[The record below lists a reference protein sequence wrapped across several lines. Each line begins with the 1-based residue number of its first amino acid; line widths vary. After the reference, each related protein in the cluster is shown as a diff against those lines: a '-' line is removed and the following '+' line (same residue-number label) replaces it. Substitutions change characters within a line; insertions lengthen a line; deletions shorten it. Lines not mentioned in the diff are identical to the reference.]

1 VAKAVSVNQQLEK
14 LREEIRRHEELY
26 YAHDSPEISD
36 REYDAL
42 LERLQELERQHPELI
57 SNDSPTQRVGGRP
70 VEGFA
75 QVVHRRSMLSLDNS
89 YNIEELRAFDV
100 RCQRLAD
107 GRAVDYV
114 AELKIDGLSLA
125 LHYENQVLARAV
137 TRGDGRVGEDVTAN
151 ARTIRSV
158 PLRLNRI
165 GASATDSDSKFQ
177 IPDSKS
183 QTSDLKS
190 QSSKN
195 NPGVGDLK
203 SEISKNKSGNNDLNS
218 EISNAKSESSNL
230 KSEISNLKSQ
240 SSKLKSEISNQK
252 SKNSSQKSE
261 TSNLRSEIATVEVRG
276 EAFIPRKV
284 FERINAEREDQN
296 EPRFANPRNAAAGT
310 IRQLDPK
317 ITASRRLEMFAYDL
331 LAGERKPFPTHWQAL
346 NWMQQAGLRINP
358 ERVLCKSIDEVIE
371 FANRMEAKRDELDY
385 EIDGLVVKVNST
397 ALQDEFG
404 TTNKAPRWAIAYKY
418 AARQATTQVLSIVV
432 QVGRTG
438 ALTPVANLEPVVLAG
453 TTVSRATL
461 HNPDEVK
468 RLGIRIGDWVLI
480 EKGGDVIPK
489 VLKVIKAK
497 RTGAEKVFRMPRKCP
512 VCGGE
517 ISRPEGEVV
526 SRCIAADCP
535 AQLEGRLLHFSSRRA
550 MRIEGLGESLV
561 HQLVESGKV
570 HDAGDLYSLTLEDV
584 ADLERMAKKSAS
596 NLLAQIEASKHKDLA
611 NLIYALGLRHV
622 GDRTATT
629 LARQFGSLEALSKAT
644 VEELDDVPEIGLTVA
659 QSVRDWF
666 DDQGNLALCER
677 LAAAGVQT
685 KMEMTRQQTDERFA
699 GKTFVLTG
707 TLAGF
712 TRDEAR
718 AAIEARGG
726 RASGSVSKKTDFVV
740 AGEEAGSKLDKA
752 TELGVTVLDEEA
764 FRKMLS

>member
-1 VAKAVSVNQQLEK
+1 VAKAVSVEQQLEK
-14 LREEIRRHEELY
+14 LREEIRRHEEFY
-26 YAHDSPEISD
+26 YVHDNPEISD

-42 LERLQELERQHPELI
+42 LERLQQLEQQHPELI
-57 SNDSPTQRVGGRP
+57 TGDSPTQRVGGRP
-70 VEGFA
+70 VEGFEK
-75 QVVHRRSMLSLDNS
+75 VVHRRPMLSLDNS
-89 YNIEELRAFDV
+89 YNLDELRAFDV

-107 GRAVDYV
+107 GRVVDYV
-114 AELKIDGLSLA
+114 AELKIDGLSIA

-137 TRGDGRVGEDVTAN
+137 TRGDGRTGEEVTAN
-151 ARTIRSV
+151 ARTIRSI
-158 PLRLNRI
+158 PLRITSKAKPI
-165 GASATDSDSKFQ
+165 GT
-177 IPDSKS
+177 
-183 QTSDLKS
+183 
-190 QSSKN
+190 
-195 NPGVGDLK
+195 
-203 SEISKNKSGNNDLNS
+203 E
-218 EISNAKSESSNL
+218 
-230 KSEISNLKSQ
+230 
-240 SSKLKSEISNQK
+240 
-252 SKNSSQKSE
+252 
-261 TSNLRSEIATVEVRG
+261 VEVRG
-276 EAFIPRKV
+276 EAFIPRKA
-284 FERINAEREDQN
+284 FERINAEREDQD

-331 LAGERKPFPTHWQAL
+331 LTGDRKPFATHWEAL
-346 NWMQQAGLRINP
+346 DWMEQAGLRVNP

-371 FANRMEAKRDELDY
+371 FANQMEAKRDHLDY

-438 ALTPVANLEPVVLAG
+438 ALTPVANLEPVALAG

-489 VLKVIKAK
+489 VLKVIEAK
-497 RTGAEKVFRMPRKCP
+497 RTGEEKGFRMPRKCP

-526 SRCIAADCP
+526 SRCVAADCP
-535 AQLEGRLLHFSSRRA
+535 AQLEGRLLHFASRRA

-570 HDAGDLYSLTLEDV
+570 HDAGDLYTLTLEDV
-584 ADLERMAKKSAS
+584 AGLERMAKKSAS
-596 NLLAQIEASKHKDLA
+596 NLLAQIEASKQRDLA
-611 NLIYALGLRHV
+611 NLVYALGLRHV

-629 LARQFGSLEALSKAT
+629 LARQFGSLDALSKAT
-644 VEELDDVPEIGLTVA
+644 VAELDDVPEIGLTVA

-666 DDQGNLALCER
+666 DDEGNQALCER
-677 LAAAGVQT
+677 LAVAGVRT
-685 KMEMTRQQTDERFA
+685 KIEKTRQPTDDRFA
-699 GKTFVLTG
+699 GKIFVLTG
-707 TLAGF
+707 TLANF

-718 AAIEARGG
+718 AAIESRGG
-726 RASGSVSKKTDFVV
+726 RVSSSVSKKTDFVV

-752 TELGVTVLDEEA
+752 TSLGVTVLDEEA
-764 FRKMLS
+764 FKKMLS

>member
-1 VAKAVSVNQQLEK
+1 MPAFLKAANVHSVTSGELSVAKAVSVEQQIKK
-14 LREEIRRHEELY
+14 LREQIRHHEELY
-26 YAHDSPEISD
+26 YAHDQPEISD

-42 LERLQELERQHPELI
+42 LQRLQELEQQNPELI
-57 SNDSPTQRVGGRP
+57 TSDSPTQRVGGRP

-75 QVVHRRSMLSLDNS
+75 QVVHRRPMLSLDNS
-89 YNIEELRAFDV
+89 YNIEELRAFDQ

-107 GRAVDYV
+107 GRAIEYV

-125 LHYENQVLARAV
+125 LHYEDRVLARAV
-137 TRGDGRVGEDVTAN
+137 TRGDGRIGEEVTAN
-151 ARTIRSV
+151 ARTIRSI
-158 PLRLNRI
+158 PLKLREKR
-165 GASATDSDSKFQ
+165 TSK
-177 IPDSKS
+177 
-183 QTSDLKS
+183 TS
-190 QSSKN
+190 
-195 NPGVGDLK
+195 DLK
-203 SEISKNKSGNNDLNS
+203 SEISN
-218 EISNAKSESSNL
+218 
-230 KSEISNLKSQ
+230 
-240 SSKLKSEISNQK
+240 
-252 SKNSSQKSE
+252 
-261 TSNLRSEIATVEVRG
+261 VEVRG
-276 EAFIPRKV
+276 EVFIPRKV
-284 FERINAEREDQN
+284 FERINSEREDQN

-310 IRQLDPK
+310 LRQLDPK

-331 LAGERKPFPTHWQAL
+331 LSGERKPFATHWEAL
-346 NWMQQAGLRINP
+346 NWMEQAGLRVNP
-358 ERVLCKSIDEVIE
+358 ERVVCHSIDEVIE
-371 FANRMEAKRDELDY
+371 FANKMESRRDDLDY

-418 AARQATTQVLSIVV
+418 AARQAETKVLSIVV

-489 VLKVIKAK
+489 VLKVIEAK
-497 RTGAEKVFRMPRKCP
+497 RTGEEKTFRMPRKCP

-526 SRCIAADCP
+526 SRCVAADCP
-535 AQLEGRLLHFSSRRA
+535 AQLEGRLLHFASRRA

-561 HQLVESGKV
+561 HQMVESGKV
-570 HDAGDLYSLTLEDV
+570 HDAGDLYGLTLEDI
-584 ADLERMAKKSAS
+584 AGLERMAKKSAS
-596 NLLAQIEASKHKDLA
+596 NLLAQIEASKQRDLA

-666 DDQGNLALCER
+666 DDEGNVALCER
-677 LAAAGVQT
+677 LAAAGVKT
-685 KMEMTRQQTDERFA
+685 KMEKLSGPADDSFTGQ
-699 GKTFVLTG
+699 TFVLTG
-707 TLAGF
+707 TLSGF

-718 AAIEARGG
+718 LAIESRGG
-726 RASGSVSKKTDFVV
+726 RVSGSVSKKTDFVV
-740 AGEEAGSKLDKA
+740 AGEEAGSKLAKA

-764 FRKMLS
+764 FKKMLS